1 MWTIIWQ
8 ALMGNLS
15 GVISAL
21 TGVIGKL
28 SDNDAAKL
36 KAAIGADTTVAVT
49 QLQTESRVTEA
60 RFNYLGG
67 MWITQWLIAAALI
80 PPIVHSGMI
89 YLDSSPIFWHVVG
102 SWSVPP
108 APSPYG
114 EREWLM
120 ISALLGISTVATT
133 GLGITRMFMRR

>member
-15 GVISAL
+15 GVISAV

-36 KAAIGADTTVAVT
+36 RAAIGADTTVAVT
-49 QLQTESRVTEA
+49 QLQTEAQVTTA
-60 RFNYLGG
+60 RFDYLGG
-67 MWITQWLIAAALI
+67 MWITQWLIAIALL
-80 PPIVHSGMI
+80 PPLIHSGMI
-89 YLDSSPIFWHVVG
+89 YLDSSPFLWHNVG
-102 SWSVPP
+102 SWGVPK
-108 APSPYG
+108 APPPYD

-120 ISALLGISTVATT
+120 IASLLGIQTAVTT
-133 GLGITRMFMRR
+133 GLGITRMMLRR